1 MFRLARFSLA
11 KAGKVP
17 SGRVDTSSLSA
28 QQLEEIR
35 DAVTRDGGSDQNSDS
50 QFEVAGGESGPK
62 YMVHKK
68 TGNVHKRS
76 KKEIRPFYWI
86 RDGTP
91 ALHKARN
98 PKIDFIEKD
107 YPNYPGDPLPIKM
120 LSWRKE
126 FQKPKMQFTAY
137 KKETAIQFAPFRRT
151 IVNVAQNS
159 QGILPKQLIETA
171 KSEFVALNKGSGKRT
186 NESHYVNN
194 FSSFKYTNPRFSRVD
209 QCVIGGQNLGNV
221 QRYRM
226 HRQFFRTFADGNK
239 ISGVTTMKF
248 GPRVPLHNC
257 FRQDLSKK
265 YAYRNYQWYDDLPIY
280 E

>member
-1 MFRLARFSLA
+1 MFRLARFTL
-11 KAGKVP
+11 KANVP

-35 DAVTRDGGSDQNSDS
+35 DAVTRNDGSKQDSDS
-50 QFEVAGGESGPK
+50 KNQVISAGGRRFVINKKSG
-62 YMVHKK
+62 H
-68 TGNVHKRS
+68 VHKRS
-76 KKEIRPFYWI
+76 QKEIRPFYWV
-86 RDGTP
+86 RDGSR
-91 ALHKARN
+91 ALDKAKN
-98 PKIDFIEKD
+98 PQIDFVEKN
-107 YPNYPGDPLPIKM
+107 YPNYPGDPLPSKM
-120 LSWRKE
+120 ISLEKE
-126 FQKPKMQFTAY
+126 FQKPKMQFQSY

-151 IVNVAQNS
+151 IINVAQNS
-159 QGILPKQLIETA
+159 QGILPKQLIEGA
-171 KSEFVALNKGSGKRT
+171 KSEFIGINKGRGKRSQ
-186 NESHYVNN
+186 ESDYVNN
-194 FSSFKYTNPRFSRVD
+194 FSTFKYTNPRFSKHD

-257 FRQDLSKK
+257 FRPDVAKK
-265 YAYRNYQWYDDLPIY
+265 FYFRNYQWWDDLPVY